1 MNNHEYSNVETNNGE
16 KMTPANSHVSGES
29 ENEKDEIDDCERA
42 TINFEK
48 LIFQKIKDAF

>member
-1 MNNHEYSNVETNNGE
+1 
-16 KMTPANSHVSGES
+16 MTPANSHVSGES